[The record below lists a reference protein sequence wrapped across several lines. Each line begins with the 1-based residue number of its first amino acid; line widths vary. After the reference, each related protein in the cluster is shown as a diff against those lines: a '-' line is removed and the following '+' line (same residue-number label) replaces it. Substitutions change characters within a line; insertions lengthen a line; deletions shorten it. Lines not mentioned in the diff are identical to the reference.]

1 MTDDTK
7 IIVSDSQ
14 DPAFNLAL
22 EECLFNREEAYAL
35 FYVNESSVIIGSNQ
49 IWENEVD
56 RQFCYQHQIPV
67 YRRISGGGAVYH
79 DLGNLNYSFIF
90 NKKKQ
95 KYNLNA
101 LYLKPIVV
109 ALASFG
115 IHPVIGKRKDLWL
128 PDGMHKISGTAS
140 HFTGSRVMHHGT
152 ILYDSDLK
160 MLRGALLSSLKIK
173 DVKGIPSVVSPV
185 KNIKTYLKESQLKV
199 FSASDF
205 FDKMIEQVGKVL
217 GSQHVVI
224 PDEQMI
230 AAIETLAKD
239 KYRLESWNKRK

>member
-1 MTDDTK
+1 MIDDTK

-22 EECLFNREEAYAL
+22 EEYLFNQKEAYAL

-101 LYLKPIVV
+101 AYLKPIMV

-115 IHPVIGKRKDLWL
+115 IYPVIGKRKDLWL
-128 PDGMHKISGTAS
+128 PDGVHKISGTAS
-140 HFTGSRVMHHGT
+140 HFAGSRVMHHGT

-160 MLRGALLSSLKIK
+160 MLQGALLSSLKIK
-173 DVKGIPSVVSPV
+173 EVKGIPSVVSPV
-185 KNIKTYLKESQLKV
+185 KNIKTYLEESQLKV

-205 FDKMIEQVGKVL
+205 FDKLIKQVSKML
-217 GSQHVVI
+217 NNQHIVML
-224 PDEQMI
+224 DEHMI
-230 AAIETLAKD
+230 AAVETLAKD